1 MKTAEKT
8 ILKAEATI
16 NAPVE
21 KVWKLWTDPKH
32 IIRWNNASDDWHTP
46 KAENDLRPGGNFV
59 SRMEAKDGS
68 AGFDFEGTY
77 QEVEM
82 HKLISYTLADGRKV
96 QIHFAGDQNAT
107 IVTETF
113 EAENTHSPEMQ
124 QAGWQAIM
132 DNFKKHVETYQE
144 TEKLHFEITIDA
156 PVEKVYA
163 TMLDEKHY
171 KEWTAVFN
179 PGSHFK
185 GSWEKG
191 SKILFLGPDEN
202 TGEMGG
208 MVARIKENIPNR
220 FVSIEHLGLVL
231 KGEEITEGPQVEG
244 WAGALENYT
253 FKDQKGK
260 TLLLVDMDA
269 NDEFADFFKDIW
281 PKSLETL
288 KTICEA

>member
-1 MKTAEKT
+1 MNTAEKT
-8 ILKAEATI
+8 ILKAEANI

-21 KVWKLWTDPKH
+21 KVWKYRTDPKH

-46 KAENDLRPGGNFV
+46 KAENDLRPGGKFL

-96 QIHFAGDQNAT
+96 QIHFAGDQDAT

-163 TMLDEKHY
+163 TMLDEEHY

-191 SKILFLGPDEN
+191 AKILFLGPDEN

-244 WAGALENYT
+244 WAGAFENYT
-253 FKDQKGK
+253 FREEEGR
-260 TLLLVDMDA
+260 TLLSVDMDS
-269 NDEFADFFKDIW
+269 NDEFADFFKETW
-281 PKSLETL
+281 PKALEKL

>member
-1 MKTAEKT
+1 MNTAEKT

-32 IIRWNNASDDWHTP
+32 ITRWNNASEDWHTP
-46 KAENDLRPGGNFV
+46 KAENDLRPGGKFV

-77 QEVEM
+77 QDVEM
-82 HKLISYTLADGRKV
+82 HKLISYTLADGRKA
-96 QIHFAGDQNAT
+96 QIHFAGDKDAT

-132 DNFKKHVETYQE
+132 DNFKKHVESFEE
-144 TEKLHFEITIDA
+144 TEKLHFQITIDA
-156 PVEKVYA
+156 PVEKVYSA
-163 TMLDEKHY
+163 MLDEEPY

-191 SKILFLGPDEN
+191 SKILFLGPDEK

-208 MVARIKENIPNR
+208 MVARVKENIPNQ
-220 FVSIEHLGLVL
+220 FVSLQHLGLVL
-231 KGEEITEGPQVEG
+231 KGEEITEGPEVEG
-244 WAGALENYT
+244 WAGAQENYT
-253 FKDQKGK
+253 FREENGK
-260 TLLLVDMDA
+260 TLLLVDMDT
-269 NDEFADFFKDIW
+269 NEGFADFFKETW
-281 PKSLETL
+281 PKALEKL
-288 KTICEA
+288 KDICEA

>member
-1 MKTAEKT
+1 MNTTEKT
-8 ILKAEATI
+8 TLKTEATL

-21 KVWKLWTDPKH
+21 KVWKCRTEPKH
-32 IIRWNNASDDWHTP
+32 ITRWNNASDDWHTP
-46 KAENDLRPGGNFV
+46 GAENDLRPGGKFLY
-59 SRMEAKDGS
+59 RMEAKDGS
-68 AGFDFEGTY
+68 RGFDFEGTY

-82 HKLISYTLADGRKV
+82 HKLIAYTLADGRKV
-96 QIHFAGDQNAT
+96 QTRFSGDGNIT
-107 IVTETF
+107 VVTETF
-113 EAENTHSPEMQ
+113 EADHTHSLEMQ

-132 DNFKKHVETYQE
+132 DNFKKHVESYQE
-144 TEKLHFEITIDA
+144 TEKLHFKITIDA

-163 TMLDEKHY
+163 SMLDEKKY

-191 SKILFLGPDEN
+191 SKILFLGPDEK

-220 FVSIEHLGLVL
+220 FVSIEHLGLVI
-231 KGEEITEGPQVEG
+231 KGEEVTEGPEVER

-253 FKDQKGK
+253 FSEEDGR
-260 TLLLVDMDA
+260 TLLAVDMDA
-269 NDEFADFFKDIW
+269 NDEFAAFFNETW
-281 PKSLETL
+281 PKALETL
-288 KTICEA
+288 KSICES